1 MILLNRRRCLSLISG
16 GALTVFV
23 GGLATA
29 RQMDGI
35 STAEEN
41 RRLRYELSWTFGG
54 KRQRGW
60 NLYLALIARMIGTV
74 ADPGS
79 AEFARGVA
87 AWQRRAGLTA
97 DGRLD
102 EETWL
107 AMVTALQA
115 RRRLASGKRA
125 NSPLT
130 GSELQ
135 LAPAE
140 DFFDP
145 ARPLELRYVDATA
158 YTAYRRMYAAAV
170 GALGQATLANG
181 GLRIISAYRSPS
193 YQAVLRRQSPN
204 SGRAGLA
211 INSPHFTGRALDL
224 YVGGE
229 PVSTADWNR
238 QIQVD
243 GKIYRWLV
251 GHGSEF
257 GFNPYFYEPWHWE
270 FGGIDSRS

>member
-1 MILLNRRRCLSLISG
+1 MTA
-16 GALTVFV
+16 ALTAALTGFV
-23 GGLATA
+23 GREATA
-29 RQMDGI
+29 EQVDGI
-35 STAEEN
+35 SAAEQN
-41 RRLRYELSWTFGG
+41 RRLRYGLSWTFGG

-60 NLYLALIARMIGTV
+60 NLYVALIARMIGTD

-87 AWQRRAGLTA
+87 VWQRRAGLAA

-125 NSPLT
+125 NSNLAS
-130 GSELQ
+130 SELQ

-145 ARPLELRYVDATA
+145 ARPLELRYVDTTA
-158 YTAYRRMYAAAV
+158 YAAYRRLYAAAV
-170 GALGQATLANG
+170 SALGRATLANG

-238 QIQVD
+238 QLQVD
-243 GKIYRWLV
+243 GIIYRWLV
-251 GHGSEF
+251 SHGSEF

-270 FGGIDSRS
+270 FGGIDSGS